1 MEMDTLLPPI
11 PEVNLTAS
19 SSDESSSASGGELE
33 QLLRSHSL
41 VSTSPPAML
50 ATPEKLLDL
59 STTSSS
65 SDTSN
70 ELPGMS
76 PVFFQ
81 LLPSGLQCEE
91 GERLL
96 LSCQVMAGTQCQIRW
111 TANEKIISENTSRT
125 RRHYNPDTGICFIII
140 DPTLT
145 TDSGLY
151 RLIIANRN
159 GQAQSTCQVHIQPRQ
174 LPAMPDDELSTRL
187 TFEKPLPAT
196 PVVCRDGD
204 TIQLTCIVHGRRPI
218 QIRWFK
224 DEQRIIVD
232 EKQQHTRQTY
242 FDAVTG
248 KSTLTIHDIY
258 PGDSG
263 VYRCEASNVQG
274 RESTSTT
281 LDVSRMSIPLE
292 ASQQRRDLSLD
303 VQYDVDSEISSASFA
318 SGPPSDHEEMPGSHS
333 YPSFDDKALYEESRR
348 LVADLDA
355 RIADLSSEHTT
366 ATIEDDQQHRSQHGK
381 VNCSLCM
388 NRKSIIVHAIRSAVV
403 VRNAKIIVFLR
414 HQHLLPGINQPRA
427 RQRETQRK

>member
-1 MEMDTLLPPI
+1 MDTLLPPI
-11 PEVNLTAS
+11 PEVIPS

-41 VSTSPPAML
+41 VSTSPPLMMTTA
-50 ATPEKLLDL
+50 AAAAAERILDL

-65 SDTSN
+65 SDMSI
-70 ELPGMS
+70 ELPGMC

-81 LLPSGLQCEE
+81 LLPSSLQCEE

-111 TANEKIISENTSRT
+111 LTNEKVISENTSRT

-159 GQAQSTCQVHIQPRQ
+159 GQAQSTCQVLIQPRQ
-174 LPAMPDDELSTRL
+174 LPAMPADELSTRL
-187 TFEKPLPAT
+187 SFVKSLPST

-204 TIQLTCIVHGRRPI
+204 TMQLTCVVHGRRPI

-224 DEQRIIVD
+224 DEQLIIVD

-242 FDAVTG
+242 FDVLTG

-281 LDVSRMSIPLE
+281 LDVSRMVNPSEPFHRLID
-292 ASQQRRDLSLD
+292 SSLD
-303 VQYDVDSEISSASFA
+303 VQYDVDSEMSSASFA
-318 SGPPSDHEEMPGSHS
+318 SGPPSDHEDMPGSQS

-355 RIADLSSEHTT
+355 RIAELSSEHTT
-366 ATIEDDQQHRSQHGK
+366 ATVEDDQQHRSQHGK
-381 VNCSLCM
+381 LDLSVCLKEERVSLM
-388 NRKSIIVHAIRSAVV
+388 LSVLDDHRSRIF
-403 VRNAKIIVFLR
+403 VRNKD
-414 HQHLLPGINQPRA
+414 Q
-427 RQRETQRK
+427 